1 MNKVSFALTV
11 IITWF
16 VSLTNSCASFDVA
29 IVDNTAV
36 AGVVVQITSATYTTN
51 YGVRGDDIFSV
62 YIDDK
67 KIGNIK
73 FPEIK
78 GYKLKNG
85 IHTIYFTVQREDG
98 GIRDR
103 NSAIRFT
110 IDNDRHYF
118 DVGRTITED
127 KKISPIAVERV
138 MTIPVTASVRPG
150 GASVKPINDRLINTA
165 INNSFSTVF
174 PDIPIN
180 SKIALINI
188 ASSDKDVSS
197 FILEELTVLFVNSK
211 QFTIVDRQTLDAIR
225 RDHNF
230 QISGEVNDETIISI
244 GNFAGADVVITGT
257 VSGDGRMRRLRLY
270 VLDVKTAQ
278 VLAASSERI

>member
-1 MNKVSFALTV
+1 MAIV
-11 IITWF
+11 IGF
-16 VSLTNSCASFDVA
+16 VSLINSCVSFDVA
-29 IVDNTAV
+29 TVDNTAA
-36 AGVVVQITSATYTTN
+36 AGIVVQITDSTHKTTD
-51 YGVRGDDIFSV
+51 YGGVSDDDIFSV

-67 KIGNIK
+67 KIGDIK
-73 FPEIK
+73 YPEIK

-85 IHTIYFTVQREDG
+85 IHTLYFTVQRESG
-98 GIRDR
+98 ERRDR
-103 NSAIRFT
+103 NNAIRFT
-110 IDNDRHYF
+110 INNDRQYF
-118 DVGRTITED
+118 DVSRTVTED
-127 KKISPIAVERV
+127 KEISPIAVERV
-138 MTIPVTASVRPG
+138 KTVPVTASVRSRG
-150 GASVKPINDRLINTA
+150 ESINDSLINTA

-174 PDIPIN
+174 PDIPVN

-188 ASSDKDVSS
+188 VSSDKDVSG

-225 RDHNF
+225 REHNF
-230 QISGEVNDETIISI
+230 QLSGEVNDETIISI
-244 GNFAGADVVITGT
+244 GNFTGADVVITGT